1 MGIGAGSRVDYMN
14 SCKVVTAALDR
25 FVLPVVTSPQ
35 MAAAM
40 TTGSSSLIVI
50 CKSLRIC
57 SHVNWNQK
65 EDLQTSS
72 TQLNV

>member
-1 MGIGAGSRVDYMN
+1 MN
-14 SCKVVTAALDR
+14 SYKVVAAALDR

-40 TTGSSSLIVI
+40 TNYIIVI
-50 CKSLRIC
+50 CKSWRIC
-57 SHVNWNQK
+57 GHVNWNQK

-72 TQLNV
+72 THAAKRLA